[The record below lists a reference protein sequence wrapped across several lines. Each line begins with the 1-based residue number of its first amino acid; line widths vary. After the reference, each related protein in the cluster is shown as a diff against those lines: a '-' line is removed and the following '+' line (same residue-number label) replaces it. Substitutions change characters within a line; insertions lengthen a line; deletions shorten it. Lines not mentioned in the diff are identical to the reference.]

1 MTRGQ
6 DPNVAGLR
14 GQQMRDAYDQVRQ
27 AIISGSLAP
36 GARLVETDLAHDL
49 GISRSSVRTI
59 LHRLQQEG
67 FVDASSSSTS
77 ARSRLTVN
85 PLTRQDFWELSE
97 IVGELEGLAAQRAA
111 ALPAPERRQLVAD
124 LRRINQRLAEL
135 LREEPRN
142 RFLIFQADDELH
154 NTLVAGAGSLRLRIL
169 HHAVKPQMQRYEGVY
184 FSMADRIK
192 DSIREHAAAIDAIA
206 QGKAMRAHEGIRK
219 NLLNAAH
226 FLAARM
232 EERGEVGT
240 FARRRSAAIAAG
252 DGRPGPSRRKRQ

>member
-1 MTRGQ
+1 MTRGHAV
-6 DPNVAGLR
+6 NLAGLR

-27 AIISGSLAP
+27 AIIGGSLAP
-36 GARLVETDLAHDL
+36 GARLVETDLAHNL

-67 FVDASSSSTS
+67 FVDASATS

-111 ALPAPERRQLVAD
+111 GLPAPERRRLVAE

-142 RFLIFQADDELH
+142 RFLIFQVDDELH
-154 NTLVAGAGSLRLRIL
+154 NALVAGAGSQRLRTL

-184 FSMADRIK
+184 FTMADRIK
-192 DSIREHAAAIDAIA
+192 DSIREHAAGIDAIA
-206 QGKAMRAHEGIRK
+206 QGKAMRAHEAIRK

-232 EERGEVGT
+232 EERGEVGS
-240 FARRRSAAIAAG
+240 FARRQSAALPTR
-252 DGRPGPSRRKRQ
+252 DGKPGSTRRKHH